1 MKQLLEF
8 GTHCPQTHALSYES
22 YCGCCCSF
30 GGGLG
35 VGHLK
40 ITAPNRFLVFRILRK
55 YSFLSLELNHK
66 KAESPDFSFLENFCQ
81 IFLLFKTR
89 LALLFVLVTWQPWLY
104 LIPCNHSPVTLFT
117 TTFFLRKEYRFPNH
131 YWTSYR
137 CWFKEKPFELLIG
150 FEFMNPEMN
159 LWFLNHLS

>member
-104 LIPCNHSPVTLFT
+104 LIPCNHSPQLPCLPPLSSLEKNIG
-117 TTFFLRKEYRFPNH
+117 FL
-131 YWTSYR
+131 TII
-137 CWFKEKPFELLIG
+137 ELLTDVG
-150 FEFMNPEMN
+150 LKKN
-159 LWFLNHLS
+159 LLNF